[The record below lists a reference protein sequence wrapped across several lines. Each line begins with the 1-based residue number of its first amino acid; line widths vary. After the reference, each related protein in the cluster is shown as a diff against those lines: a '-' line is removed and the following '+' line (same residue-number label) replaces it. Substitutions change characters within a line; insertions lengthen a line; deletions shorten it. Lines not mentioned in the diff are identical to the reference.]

1 MVDDASDN
9 ETYVMTL
16 LTKDGL
22 IVSNRCHIGV
32 GALSWPK
39 QIEKEVFA
47 LQIVNLIK
55 VNDDIYIDMATY
67 IIKRSDAPIERTL
80 FCVSTDIFAMH
91 MSTLPSEYYYCS
103 PNSIISMLHK

>member
-32 GALSWPK
+32 GALSWPR
-39 QIEKEVFA
+39 QIEKEVVA

-67 IIKRSDAPIERTL
+67 IIKRS
-80 FCVSTDIFAMH
+80 
-91 MSTLPSEYYYCS
+91 
-103 PNSIISMLHK
+103 